1 MTIRGAQK
9 TMEVI
14 NVVAGKRDLA
24 QMVLQDLITNYKR
37 LDDTQ
42 RLEKANTILD
52 AVNSYLQIEEN
63 LFFPFMRK
71 TGEHEDLIQRLKATH
86 DRIDEVAEHAIMM
99 HVDEPSGEFF
109 HAVSNLQGLLDIAKR
124 NDEEILVPWS
134 HTYLTEEDQYY
145 IATHLKNQMT
155 QESLPSSG
163 MTVY

>member
-1 MTIRGAQK
+1 
-9 TMEVI
+9 MEVL

-24 QMVLQDLITNYKR
+24 RMVLQDLISNYKR

-52 AVNSYLQIEEN
+52 GVNSYLQIEEN

-71 TGEHEDLIQRLKATH
+71 SGEYEDLIQRLKVVH
-86 DRIDEVAEHAIMM
+86 DQIDEAAEHAIMM
-99 HVDEPSGEFF
+99 HVDEPSGEFY
-109 HAVSNLQGLLDIAKR
+109 HAVANLAKLLDVAKR

-134 HTYLTEEDQYY
+134 ETYLSEEDQYF
-145 IATHLKNQMT
+145 IATHLKNQMV

-163 MTVY
+163 MTIY